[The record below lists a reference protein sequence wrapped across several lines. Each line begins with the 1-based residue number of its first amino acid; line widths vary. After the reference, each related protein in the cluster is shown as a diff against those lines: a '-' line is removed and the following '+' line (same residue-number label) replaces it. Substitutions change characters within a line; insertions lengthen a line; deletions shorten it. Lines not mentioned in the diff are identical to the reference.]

1 MDESASKG
9 RQTEKMVVSAST
21 YQSGKL
27 AKEVLIVD
35 DEPYICELLVRFFS
49 NEGYRCTCAT
59 NGTMALG
66 LVAGKKF
73 DLVVSDVSMPGM
85 SGIDLLKTLK
95 SISPDM
101 AVIMMTG
108 IDDHRTALLALQLG
122 AYGYLFKPLD
132 QNELLISAANALER
146 RRMMLLMR
154 EYERNLEQ
162 KVRERTAHV
171 RQREEEIVLRLLSAA
186 GYRDDETGAHVR
198 RIGLYSSRM
207 AQELGWELQAV
218 DDMQLA
224 APMHDVGKIGI
235 PDSILQKPGKL
246 TLAECE
252 VMKTHTEIGARILAS
267 RDIPLL
273 QLAGEIAMSHH
284 EQWDGS
290 GYPGG
295 ISGEAIPESGRI
307 VAVVDVY
314 DALVYDRVYR
324 AAVPEEK
331 VISMMAEKRGT
342 HFDPRILDCFFSI
355 LPDIRRIRQEIK
367 D

>member
-1 MDESASKG
+1 MIEATPDSKESQATPESAP
-9 RQTEKMVVSAST
+9 T
-21 YQSGKL
+21 YQSGKIGQEIL
-27 AKEVLIVD
+27 VVD
-35 DEPYICELLVRFFS
+35 DEPHVCELLVRFFAA
-49 NEGYRCTCAT
+49 EGYGCTCAT
-59 NGTMALG
+59 SGAMALS

-73 DLVVSDVSMPGM
+73 DLVVSDVNMPGM

-95 SISPDM
+95 AISPDV

-132 QNELLISAANALER
+132 QNELLIGAANALER
-146 RRMMLLMR
+146 RRMMLLMK

-162 KVRERTAHV
+162 KVRERTAHI
-171 RQREEEIVLRLLSAA
+171 RQREEQIVLRLLSAS

-198 RIGLYSSRM
+198 RIGLYSSVM
-207 AQELGWELQAV
+207 AQELGWESQAV
-218 DDMQLA
+218 DDIRLA
-224 APMHDVGKIGI
+224 ASMHDVGKIGI
-235 PDSILQKPGKL
+235 PDRILQKPGKL
-246 TLAECE
+246 THEECE

-267 RDIPLL
+267 PDIPLL
-273 QLAGEIAMSHH
+273 QLAEEIALSHH
-284 EQWDGS
+284 ERWDGK
-290 GYPGG
+290 GYPRA

-324 AAVPEEK
+324 PAVPEDE
-331 VISMMAEKRGT
+331 VLAMMAEQRGE
-342 HFDPRILDCFFSI
+342 HFDPRIFDCFVTL
-355 LPDIRRIRQEIK
+355 LPEIRRIRQEIQ